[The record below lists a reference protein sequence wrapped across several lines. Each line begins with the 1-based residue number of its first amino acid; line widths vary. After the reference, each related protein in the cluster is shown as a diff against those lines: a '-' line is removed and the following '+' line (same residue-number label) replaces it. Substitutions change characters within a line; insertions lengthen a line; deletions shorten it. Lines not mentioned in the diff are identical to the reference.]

1 MSVIQLLP
9 DNIANQIA
17 AGEVIQRPASVVKEL
32 VENAIDA
39 GATKIDVVIKDAG
52 KTLIQI
58 IDNGFG
64 MDHDDAVL
72 CFERHATSKVRSVSD
87 LFHLNTKGFRGEALA
102 SIAAIAHVELQ
113 TKKESEET
121 GTSISIEGSKISK
134 DEPCVC
140 PAGTRFD
147 IKNLFFNVPARRNF
161 LKSDQV
167 EMRHITEEFERVAFA
182 HPDIAF
188 SLTHNE
194 KEIYNLNPVILR
206 KRVVDILGKNTNDR
220 LVPIEESTDIVSL
233 KGFVLKP
240 EHARKTRGEQFF
252 FVNDRFFK
260 STYFN
265 NAITRAFEGLIKDR
279 SYPSYFIYLNVD
291 PQKIDVNVHPT
302 KTEIKFE
309 EEKFIYSI
317 LYSSI
322 KQALGKYNIAPTLDF
337 EQETSFDVPNDVRR
351 SIPVEP
357 TVNVDPTYNPFV
369 STQRSSSYTP
379 KDHSPAMKA
388 QGFGQEKAKQE
399 DWENFYEIT
408 EDTTDE
414 IITEELDLDDKSTS
428 QFITKGSYILSPSK
442 NGFLLIHAKRA
453 MQQIVYNEISK
464 SFIYNSLESQKLLF
478 PLEVEASKI
487 ELEAWSENESLIK
500 QLGFEGEANE
510 DTLQISA
517 VPSIMEENGMTE
529 SIQELLEVL
538 VHTDIEQSDIS
549 NSLIN
554 TLSYSA
560 SQRKLDLNSD
570 EKIQSLI
577 DQLFACENHTYTN
590 SGLKIMEQIT
600 IEELANKLR

>member
-1 MSVIQLLP
+1 MSIIQLLP

-72 CFERHATSKVRSVSD
+72 CFERHATSKVRSASD

-351 SIPVEP
+351 STPVEP

-379 KDHSPAMKA
+379 KDHSPAMNA